1 MSRLIYS
8 FGKVYKMNGPLKN
21 ISSKM
26 HHRVPVKCSYIYLK
40 TTTTMSHP
48 YVLRGCLQNIL
59 LTVFL
64 VLKYRCCVI
73 FVKLE
78 VYNFFP
84 NIKPHRWRWLLEIHP
99 GSVAMFWHFG
109 GNRSMYKIQVSKH
122 KLEFILFWFF
132 FSISLS
138 IRCKSM

>member
-64 VLKYRCCVI
+64 VLKYRRCMI

-78 VYNFFP
+78 VYNFFRILSHIGGDGYLKYIP
-84 NIKPHRWRWLLEIHP
+84 VVLLCIGILVGIAMCIKYR
-99 GSVAMFWHFG
+99 
-109 GNRSMYKIQVSKH
+109 
-122 KLEFILFWFF
+122 
-132 FSISLS
+132 
-138 IRCKSM
+138 